1 MPGAV
6 VNTVHGYREELP
18 RPSIETLLTQKPA
31 NLDHENRYFSDT
43 KKMLGEFVV
52 YDEAAQEKP
61 QYSDKKDLAGKVT
74 NREFIRI
81 QKKEIVPP
89 PGYREGTLHRTYLHD
104 PDQRKSSAKK
114 RRNQREAKRQISEV
128 GDQDSSPAVTANK

>member
-61 QYSDKKDLAGKVT
+61 
-74 NREFIRI
+74 
-81 QKKEIVPP
+81 
-89 PGYREGTLHRTYLHD
+89 
-104 PDQRKSSAKK
+104 
-114 RRNQREAKRQISEV
+114 
-128 GDQDSSPAVTANK
+128 